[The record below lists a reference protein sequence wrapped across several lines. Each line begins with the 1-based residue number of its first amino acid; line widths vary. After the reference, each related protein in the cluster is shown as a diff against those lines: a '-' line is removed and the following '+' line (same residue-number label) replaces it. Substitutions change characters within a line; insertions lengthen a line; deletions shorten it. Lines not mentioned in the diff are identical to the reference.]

1 MSRCTGL
8 NRFAARCRNGNHGHE
23 SGMCALH
30 RDDPYQ
36 EERRTRFAEGR
47 GAKNPTLRVIKQG
60 RQWAEAERK
69 MLEEDLTMAE
79 FVATLSMEELVSGK
93 LKDHTGRLGKFSSGW
108 IPREFHQE
116 CIRQLLAKGDK
127 LFREAYLDAIET
139 MQEIMND
146 EDVDP
151 QHRFKAAQFVVERV
165 AGKTPDRV
173 EISEQDPW
181 QKLVVDIVAD
191 NDELNAMKRAAGLLE

>member
-1 MSRCTGL
+1 MARCRGL
-8 NRFAARCRNGNHGHE
+8 NRFASPCKNGDHGDP

-30 RDDPYQ
+30 RDCPYQ
-36 EERRTRFAEGR
+36 EERRQR
-47 GAKNPTLRVIKQG
+47 AKNGSRSQTPTLRVIKQG
-60 RQWAEAERK
+60 RGWALAERK
-69 MLEEDLTMAE
+69 MYDEGMSMAE
-79 FVATLSMEELVSGK
+79 FVATLSVEELVSGK
-93 LKDHTGRLGKFSSGW
+93 LKDQDGKFPRGKIPAW

-139 MQEIMND
+139 MQQIMHD
-146 EDVDP
+146 EEVDP

-173 EISEQDPW
+173 EVSEQDPW
-181 QKLVVDIVAD
+181 EKLVVDIVAE
-191 NDELNAMKRAAGLLE
+191 NEELNAMKRAAGID